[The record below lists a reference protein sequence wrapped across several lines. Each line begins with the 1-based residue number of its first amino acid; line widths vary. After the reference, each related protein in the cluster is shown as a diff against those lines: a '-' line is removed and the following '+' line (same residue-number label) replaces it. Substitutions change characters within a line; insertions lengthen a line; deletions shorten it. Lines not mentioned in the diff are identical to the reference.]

1 MIAPVTELISAEGG
15 LRTGRTAAAPTGP
28 GYDPLPGAG
37 CGADRGADRGAE
49 QRAERGAEREA
60 ERGAERGAD
69 ERAHATEVRDAFD
82 AIPVG
87 ESAPVLAPADPPQ
100 TAGTRRQEIAT
111 GVRLSFAAGLGMFP
125 IGIAFGMLV
134 VQTGLPWWV
143 APGLS
148 IFLFSGS
155 VELLLVGL
163 MAVGTPLATIAL
175 TAMLVNFRH
184 VFYAFSFP
192 LRVVRHPL
200 ARLYSVYALIDEAY
214 AVSAA
219 RPGTW
224 TGARLVAMQLAF
236 QSYWVGGGLV
246 GVAIGSFLPGRIEG
260 LEYALCALFITLTL
274 DACRSRRQ
282 VPSLL
287 LAGLAL
293 SLALLLMPRSALFV
307 GLIGF
312 VSLLAVRYL
321 LTARRTD
328 RRRPAPQD
336 AAREPSCATQ
346 GADRA

>member
-1 MIAPVTELISAEGG
+1 MTELISRGEGD
-15 LRTGRTAAAPTGP
+15 LRTGRPAATPAGSVEDAP
-28 GYDPLPGAG
+28 
-37 CGADRGADRGAE
+37 RR
-49 QRAERGAEREA
+49 
-60 ERGAERGAD
+60 AD
-69 ERAHATEVRDAFD
+69 ERVPSSEPAQSLEQVHAVDEVREAFD

-87 ESAPVLAPADPPQ
+87 ETAPVLAPADTPS
-100 TAGTRRQEIAT
+100 TVGTRRQEIAT

-175 TAMLVNFRH
+175 TAVLVNFRH

-192 LRVVRHPL
+192 LRVVRHPV
-200 ARLYSVYALIDEAY
+200 ARLYSVYAMIDEAY

-224 TGARLVAMQLAF
+224 TGARLVAMQFAF

-246 GVAIGSFLPGRIEG
+246 GVVIGSFLPGRIEG

-293 SLALLLMPRSALFV
+293 SLALLLVPGSALFV

-321 LTARRTD
+321 LTTRKAD
-328 RRRPAPQD
+328 RRRPAPQVAAD
-336 AAREPSCATQ
+336 APQCAPDDPQ
-346 GADRA
+346 RALQHTSDDPQRTPQAVDHA